1 MSEPGWVDTL
11 VRVALTVTAAG
22 IASVAA
28 FIGLLLFPF
37 GCTIACEG
45 EGSVAI
51 TAAAAAAVA
60 LAAAGG
66 VLGLIR
72 AFRGSLC
79 LVAGAALIVFY
90 ILFLA

>member
-1 MSEPGWVDTL
+1 MSEPGCVTV
-11 VRVALTVTAAG
+11 VRVALTVTAAA
-22 IASVAA
+22 IALVAA
-28 FIGLLLFPF
+28 FIGLLLFPW
-37 GCTIACEG
+37 CTSACED

-72 AFRGSLC
+72 VFRGSLC
-79 LVAGAALIVFY
+79 LIAGAALIVFY